1 MRYAIIF
8 PGNLASYF
16 VSLDTL
22 EKISNNYNVDIYI
35 LYSKNINYIHSLF
48 DFNIDININEV
59 DIEYIKSRLK
69 NNIKYFKAIEDISDY
84 DNIIN
89 EKINLFQKNI
99 FWAKDFDIKLLGNFD
114 YDSFLNNNRT
124 KIYLDQFVR
133 INYLYKIIE
142 DSQINYDY
150 IIRARIDQYIDYDIL
165 NNIIISLNSSTDYI
179 YPVISCNMDNFF
191 IIGKTH
197 FNFFNYLI
205 NNIGSEELN
214 YRNKDYYI
222 LGPEIQFIALIDSF
236 FPQIYNFND
245 FNIYFQITFAILD
258 LNINK
263 IFTYNRINIG
273 SDLCFSNYIS
283 KKEEIMGI
291 KLNKT
296 NYLQFLENDKA
307 FIEKDFSL
315 FENLKKY
322 YDITTDKCILFY
334 SLIIYT
340 LEDLNFGNS
349 SKNPDE
355 LLLLDE

>member
-22 EKISNNYNVDIYI
+22 EKISNNYNIDIYI

-48 DFNIDININEV
+48 DFNKDININEE

-84 DNIIN
+84 DDIIN

-99 FWAKDFDIKLLGNFD
+99 LWAKDFNIKLLENFD
-114 YDSFLNNNRT
+114 YESFLNNNRT

-165 NNIIISLNSSTDYI
+165 DNIIISLNSSTDYI

-236 FPQIYNFND
+236 FPQIYYFYN
-245 FNIYFQITFAILD
+245 FNIYFQNTFAILD
-258 LNINK
+258 LNINADF
-263 IFTYNRINIG
+263 ISRPESMGTSLLVFFTH
-273 SDLCFSNYIS
+273 IS
-283 KKEEIMGI
+283 
-291 KLNKT
+291 
-296 NYLQFLENDKA
+296 
-307 FIEKDFSL
+307 
-315 FENLKKY
+315 
-322 YDITTDKCILFY
+322 YDI
-334 SLIIYT
+334 SS
-340 LEDLNFGNS
+340 S
-349 SKNPDE
+349 SKHCN
-355 LLLLDE
+355 